1 MPIAK
6 NLILLLMTA
15 LFFTGL
21 TYGQV
26 LVKGR
31 IVNNNN
37 QPLPFTS
44 VIIIKDS
51 TKIFGAYSDSQG
63 LFSANIKT
71 IFPLQ
76 LRFKIVGYQEK
87 EIVLERLSDSAL
99 NIILLPN
106 VKVLSEVVISGQK
119 PLLERK
125 IDRYVFNIENSIAA
139 ANVDAFE
146 AVSLTPGVQADNN
159 SLGIIGKGNAR
170 IMINDRLIQLSGND
184 LKDYLRSFNSSD
196 IASIEV
202 ITSPPAK
209 YDAAGSGGLIN
220 IKLKGIR
227 KDSFSGSL
235 SGRFNH
241 GYYPSGSGTANVN
254 LNKRK
259 WTVSNSFSL
268 SNGSIKPI
276 ESNTFLFSS
285 YNREENQTRRE
296 FNKALSDR
304 IAIDYDFSKN
314 TNLGV
319 ELFGS
324 ISHPDING
332 HDILSFSSS
341 SITLDSSI
349 TSVITA
355 KHKTNFFSGNIHFN
369 QVLDKKGRKLAF
381 NADYFNNDA
390 NFRDSTNTISQN
402 YLFNTAST
410 NVLLNTS
417 DQTTESYTGKLDL
430 DFPTAFATLS
440 GGSKFSFNEVSSY
453 TSLRSDLGT
462 VNSYTDRFQYDENIF
477 ALYANAKKKLSKK
490 IEIQAGLRLENTN
503 TKVVSESIQ
512 AAIKNNYLNLFP
524 SIYLNFTPNEN
535 QGISINYNRRISRP
549 YFRSLNPFRFYS
561 NEVTYS
567 SGNPYL
573 QPSIAQNFEL
583 NLTQSRN
590 LYCSIYYSKA
600 DDSSKELTTVNEGGI
615 QITTPLNYYTSK
627 SYGAGLYYI
636 FNQIKWW
643 ESSNAVNGFKY
654 SVSSDIPQI
663 APSVSQTSF
672 YMSSQNTF
680 LLNQKNGLKISV
692 NARYSTPFVDG
703 VYKYSSNFNLNLGLQ
718 TALFAKKITGRLILN
733 DLFRTQNNNYQAN
746 YSSGSYRSDNYYD
759 RRNIALSLQY
769 RFGNKKVA
777 GKDIKNSNAAETQR
791 L

>member
-1 MPIAK
+1 MA
-6 NLILLLMTA
+6 LLFST
-15 LFFTGL
+15 L
-21 TYGQV
+21 TYGQLVIKGTV
-26 LVKGR
+26 L
-31 IVNNNN
+31 NNNG

-44 VIIIKDS
+44 IAVLKDS
-51 TKIFGAYSDSQG
+51 VKISGVFADQNGN
-63 LFSANIKT
+63 FSANVPNN
-71 IFPLQ
+71 FPLQ
-76 LRFKIVGYQEK
+76 LSFKIIGYQVK
-87 EIVLERLSDSAL
+87 QAVIDRPVDSLIRVVLM
-99 NIILLPN
+99 PN

-139 ANVDAFE
+139 ANVDAFD
-146 AVSLTPGVQADNN
+146 AVSLTPGVLADNN
-159 SLGIIGKGNAR
+159 SIGLIGKGNAR
-170 IMINDRLIQLSGND
+170 VMINDRLIQLSGND

-241 GYYPSGSGTANVN
+241 GYYPGGNGTGTLN

-259 WTVSNSFSL
+259 WTVSNSLSL

-276 ESNTFLFSS
+276 ESNTFFLNS
-285 YNREENQTRRE
+285 YQRDENQTRRE
-296 FNKALSDR
+296 FNKSISDR
-304 IAIDYDFSKN
+304 LSVDYDFSKT
-314 TNLGV
+314 TNVGIEV
-319 ELFGS
+319 FGS

-332 HDILSFSSS
+332 NDHLNFRS
-341 SITLDSSI
+341 TAQALDSAIS
-349 TSVITA
+349 SVILA
-355 KHKTNFFSGNIHFN
+355 KHRTGFFSGNIHFN

-390 NFRDSTNTISQN
+390 NFRNSTHTVNQN
-402 YLFNTAST
+402 YLTNTVAT

-417 DQTTESYTGKLDL
+417 DQTTRSYTGKLDI
-430 DFPTAFATLS
+430 DYPTAFATLS
-440 GGSKFSFNEVSSY
+440 GGSKYSFNNVNSY
-453 TSLRSDLGT
+453 TSFQSDLGS
-462 VNSYTDRFQYDENIF
+462 VMNYTDRFQYDENIF
-477 ALYANAKKKLSKK
+477 ALYANAKKKVSKK
-490 IEIQAGLRLENTN
+490 VEFQAGLRLEDTR
-503 TKVVSESIQ
+503 TKVVSESIPS
-512 AAIKNNYLNLFP
+512 AIKNNYLNLFP
-524 SIYLNFTPNEN
+524 SVYLNFTPNDN
-535 QGISINYNRRISRP
+535 QGVSINYNRRISRP

-600 DDSSKELTTVNEGGI
+600 DDSSKELTTVNEDGI
-615 QITTPLNYYTSK
+615 QITTPLNYYTSN
-627 SYGAGLYYI
+627 SYGAGVYYI
-636 FNQIKWW
+636 YNQIKWW

-654 SVSSDIPQI
+654 SVTSDIPQI

-680 LLNQKNGLKISV
+680 LLNQKSGLRVSV

-703 VYKYSSNFNLNLGLQ
+703 VYKYSSNFNLNLGIQ
-718 TALFAKKITGRLILN
+718 TSLFAKKVTGRLIVN

-746 YSSGSYRSDNYYD
+746 YSSGFYRSNNYYD
-759 RRNIALSLQY
+759 RRNVALSLQY
-769 RFGNKKVA
+769 RFGNKKVS